1 MRGRL
6 FAFGSLLVILGSFAV
21 GCGGT
26 RTVAQ
31 TVTVTRIV
39 TAAPVGQSAS
49 PNYQWLYGR
58 IASLKAVKGG
68 YQLFFDP
75 ALMLG
80 GIAANYAAAQAD
92 GVHCAPGACEAVPND
107 YFVADE
113 THHLYVLLLPRSA
126 QVHVLTT
133 GRIVFPEARISTAQL
148 AGLVAHGH
156 VPGVKLFETLD
167 SGVWLEDHF
176 GTIRAIYQQ
185 YRP

>member
-6 FAFGSLLVILGSFAV
+6 FAFGSFLVVLGSIAV
-21 GCGGT
+21 ACGGT
-26 RTVAQ
+26 Q
-31 TVTVTRIV
+31 TVTQTVTRTV
-39 TAAPVGQSAS
+39 SAAPVGQSAS
-49 PNYQWLYGR
+49 PGYQWLYGR
-58 IASLKAVKGG
+58 IASMKPVKGG
-68 YQLFFDP
+68 YELFFDP

-92 GVHCAPGACEAVPND
+92 GVHCAPSACEPVPND
-107 YFVADE
+107 YFIADE

-126 QVHVLTT
+126 QVHVMPK
-133 GRIVFPEARISTAQL
+133 GKNFFPEARISTAQL

-156 VPGVKLFETLD
+156 APGVKLFETLD